1 MTKWLFI
8 NLTVHSPAVLHLL
21 LFWFYSFMLLAIK
34 KRAWRTL
41 CLFRWR
47 L

>member
-21 LFWFYSFMLLAIK
+21 LFGF
-34 KRAWRTL
+34 TVV
-41 CLFRWR
+41 CRWP
-47 L
+47 LKNVLGVLYDYFVGG